1 MNSISALLKSTDS
14 FHPLYCSMSQQ
25 HMALVTLPL
34 PQTGCLSDTAPSP
47 WPPSPGQVLLSPL
60 QAHSSIWSWGSGGL
74 GLSQVLLLSW
84 WWWFSCQVVSDS
96 CDPWTG
102 ARQAPLSLG
111 FSRQEY
117 WSGWPFPPL
126 LAFLLYSYWGKHFIH
141 YLFSR
146 NSENLSPAL
155 SPSTRSSRPIVWFSP
170 KLMCQK

>member
-34 PQTGCLSDTAPSP
+34 PQTGCLSDTASSP

-96 CDPWTG
+96 CDPMDWSPPG
-102 ARQAPLSLG
+102 SSVPGILQARILEWVAISSSTCFLTLLLLGEALHSL
-111 FSRQEY
+111 
-117 WSGWPFPPL
+117 
-126 LAFLLYSYWGKHFIH
+126 
-141 YLFSR
+141 
-146 NSENLSPAL
+146 
-155 SPSTRSSRPIVWFSP
+155 PILQ
-170 KLMCQK
+170 KL